1 MRARFWTEDQ
11 KKEARQR
18 KNGKTAK
25 TPAHPPFFVCETIFS
40 GATYRA
46 CAHKVMDILPNEIL
60 RMILNGSA
68 PPGACTSTTTTAP
81 APVWRPADRPRAL
94 RPFFDPRWRFAAR
107 AVCRLWREI
116 IEQPTPSEANV
127 LYRWRAKTQYWPSVD
142 ARRVH
147 SAQCPRWATG
157 RLVCAS
163 AVAEWVANDTGPWGQ
178 QRDDGMWVWC
188 RDHAGASHKQ
198 VIAALVASDAEW
210 AVERALGAEWT
221 TAHFSVGD
229 RCVLAAH
236 MGSGEYDYWD
246 DDVRGDEH
254 GLEDMLWRVAIRWCS
269 YRTLLAIAARRS
281 PPGYAR
287 AAVHD
292 ALGRACRAGR
302 ASLVADLLADGAPV
316 DNKAWACAAR
326 ARNAA
331 CFEALLDRA
340 PPLCD
345 GRAPLPPPTVADQ
358 TGEHV
363 PVYGQWFHEAISAG
377 RWRIL
382 ALCGARGIE
391 FDATAAFM
399 LAARARR
406 TKILSWLW
414 QRLSA
419 GWTQAQPSL
428 NGHDE
433 TASQSI
439 DLPKAARHAV
449 GHHNRRRARSSDT
462 IAWLCE
468 VAGYAPE
475 TQDDLSHLIVR
486 ACASHCVPC
495 ALYLVERW
503 PQRALMIGT
512 AALGVLFRACLCDGI
527 AAVGRFI
534 GVVEKHGRDLG
545 ADAID
550 RIDLWGA
557 LASPLPLSTSS
568 SSSSSPSATQGLVHY
583 GANHR
588 RWVSGPCTAAAM
600 RIAHDLTNGRPVRA
614 VDVAQIDTMPRLLG
628 APLCACSR
636 DQDDG
641 HDNHNQSGGD
651 AQYKRTADAHGTT
664 RKDDAVGGDDRP
676 CDDESALAAL
686 APLGTWC
693 RPRPVEVD
701 ALFPGWRA
709 RAGLAPSGGL
719 HALTHDALCRRTV
732 LWLESVGLVLPAG
745 PVLGDA

>member
-1 MRARFWTEDQ
+1 
-11 KKEARQR
+11 
-18 KNGKTAK
+18 
-25 TPAHPPFFVCETIFS
+25 
-40 GATYRA
+40 
-46 CAHKVMDILPNEIL
+46 MDALPNEIL

-68 PPGACTSTTTTAP
+68 TSGATNTTASL
-81 APVWRPADRPRAL
+81 AWRPPDRPRAL

-116 IEQPTPSEANV
+116 IERPTPSEADV
-127 LYRWRAKTQYWPSVD
+127 FYRWRAKTQHWPSVD

-147 SAQCPRWATG
+147 SARCPRWASG

-163 AVAEWVANDTGPWGQ
+163 AVAEWVASDTGPWGL
-178 QRDDGMWVWC
+178 QRGDIQAWC

-210 AVERALGAEWT
+210 AVDRALGTEWAV
-221 TAHFSVGD
+221 AHFSVGD

-246 DDVRGDEH
+246 DDVRGDEQ
-254 GLEDMLWRVAIRWCS
+254 GLEDMLWRVAIRWGS
-269 YRTLLAIAARRS
+269 HRTLLAIAARRS
-281 PPGYAR
+281 PTGYAR
-287 AAVHD
+287 AATHD

-302 ASLVADLLADGAPV
+302 ARLVADLLADGAYV
-316 DNKAWACAAR
+316 DNKVWACAAR
-326 ARNAA
+326 ARNGA
-331 CFEALLDRA
+331 CFEALLDHA

-377 RWRIL
+377 RWRVL
-382 ALCGARGIE
+382 ALCDARGIA
-391 FDATAAFM
+391 FDAAAAFM
-399 LAARARR
+399 LASRARR

-414 QRLSA
+414 KRSHADRACGQRDITR
-419 GWTQAQPSL
+419 GDQ
-428 NGHDE
+428 
-433 TASQSI
+433 TALHSI
-439 DLPKAARHAV
+439 DLHKAARHAV

-462 IAWLCE
+462 ITWLCE
-468 VAGYAPE
+468 VAGYVPE

-503 PQRALMIGT
+503 PRRALTIGT
-512 AALGVLFRACLCDGI
+512 AALGLLFRACLCDGI
-527 AAVGRFI
+527 AAVGRFL
-534 GVVEKHGRDLG
+534 GVVQRHGNELG
-545 ADAID
+545 TDAVD

-557 LASPLPLSTSS
+557 LASQPSPSS
-568 SSSSSPSATQGLVHY
+568 SSSSFSPTHGLVHY

-600 RIAHDLTNGRPVRA
+600 RIAHDLANGKPVRA
-614 VDVAQIDTMPRLLG
+614 VDVMQIDTMPRILG
-628 APLCACSR
+628 APLCACAR
-636 DQDDG
+636 DEGNTVTNTEANTPRGAATIVPHATKRDCNHDDG
-641 HDNHNQSGGD
+641 SDNE
-651 AQYKRTADAHGTT
+651 
-664 RKDDAVGGDDRP
+664 DDDNNDDRP
-676 CDDESALAAL
+676 CTDETALASL

-693 RPRPVEVD
+693 RPRPVDVD

-719 HALTHDALCRRTV
+719 HAVTHDALCRRTV
-732 LWLESVGLVLPAG
+732 LWLESVDLVLPTD
-745 PVLGDA
+745 PVLSDA

>member
-1 MRARFWTEDQ
+1 
-11 KKEARQR
+11 
-18 KNGKTAK
+18 
-25 TPAHPPFFVCETIFS
+25 
-40 GATYRA
+40 
-46 CAHKVMDILPNEIL
+46 MDALPNEIL

-68 PPGACTSTTTTAP
+68 PADVADVAATLA
-81 APVWRPADRPRAL
+81 WRPADRPRAR

-116 IEQPTPSEANV
+116 IERPTPSEADV
-127 LYRWRAKTQYWPSVD
+127 LYRWRAKTQHWPSVD

-147 SAQCPRWATG
+147 SARCPRWATG

-163 AVAEWVANDTGPWGQ
+163 AVAEWVAGDAGPWGRQ
-178 QRDDGMWVWC
+178 GDSVQTWC
-188 RDHAGASHKQ
+188 RDNAGASHKQ
-198 VIAALVASDAEW
+198 VIATMVASDAEW
-210 AVERALGAEWT
+210 AVERALGTEWSS
-221 TAHFSVGD
+221 AHFSVGD

-269 YRTLLAIAARRS
+269 HRTLLAIAARRS

-287 AAVHD
+287 AATHD

-302 ASLVADLLADGAPV
+302 ARLAADLLADGACV

-326 ARNAA
+326 ARDAA
-331 CFEALLDRA
+331 CFEALLDHA

-345 GRAPLPPPTVADQ
+345 GRAQLPPPTVADQ

-377 RWRIL
+377 RWRVL
-382 ALCGARGIE
+382 ALCDARGVE
-391 FDATAAFM
+391 FDAVAAFM

-414 QRLSA
+414 QRSRVDQTRAPCGLA
-419 GWTQAQPSL
+419 THVQ
-428 NGHDE
+428 
-433 TASQSI
+433 TALHSI
-439 DLPKAARHAV
+439 DLSRAARHAV

-503 PQRALMIGT
+503 PRRSLMIGT

-527 AAVGRFI
+527 AAVGRFL
-534 GVVEKHGRDLG
+534 GVVQRHGRELG
-545 ADAID
+545 AGAVE

-557 LASPLPLSTSS
+557 LASPLPSTTSS
-568 SSSSSPSATQGLVHY
+568 STSPTTRGLVHY

-600 RIAHDLTNGRPVRA
+600 RIAHDLANGRPVRA
-614 VDVAQIDTMPRLLG
+614 VDVAQIDTMPRILG
-628 APLCACSR
+628 APLCACAR
-636 DQDDG
+636 DS
-641 HDNHNQSGGD
+641 NNERGD
-651 AQYKRTADAHGTT
+651 RGRPEGESTAEAHGTAQKGT
-664 RKDDAVGGDDRP
+664 AVSDDEDRP
-676 CDDESALAAL
+676 CDDKAALAAL
-686 APLGTWC
+686 DPLGVWC
-693 RPRPVEVD
+693 RPRPVAVD
-701 ALFPGWRA
+701 ALFPGWRV

-732 LWLESVGLVLPAG
+732 LWLESVGLVLPTDS
-745 PVLGDA
+745 VLGDA